1 MRVFE
6 SRRRH
11 LEHTTEELQAAEDQR
26 AGTSD
31 RLVDSNAERKLI
43 VAGPGTGKTYN
54 FRRALKAAGG
64 KGLALT
70 FIRALTRELERDLGD
85 LAQVNTFHGFCKQLA
100 YQLSLDGLGK
110 GLHYYPPLLMLIA
123 EDLHLLGHAK
133 ISDRNLEHAFHNL
146 DDGEGYISAAL
157 AHGEYYN
164 AVSHADV
171 VYSVLRHLE
180 ENPEAV
186 PEFSLVVVDE
196 YQDFCLLETR
206 FIDVL
211 RDVSPVLV
219 AGDDDQALYAF
230 KDSSPEFI
238 RALAEDEDFERF
250 DLPYC
255 SRCTEV
261 IVDAVNSV
269 VAEAQ
274 DRGNLADRIDR
285 EYLCYLPEK
294 LKDSVAHPEIIWAEC
309 SVEKKNA
316 PFMGMYVTEQIASI
330 PEADIAESH
339 KEKYPTVLVIGRRH
353 LLKGVYDVIKESF
366 ANAVLRESVPL
377 EIDVLDGYRRLA
389 TDPASRLGWRI
400 LIHARPPKQVK
411 SVLEDAL
418 TKGKELADLLDED
431 YKAHHLG
438 VAELIRA
445 MLDDGGAYGQA
456 RQTSRG
462 RAGPPF
468 RGDRG
473 RPRTRRGGR
482 GAVGAR
488 ARGGHPLHRLH
499 EPARREGPFSGVRV
513 HRRLQRRRLPRGLE
527 RGGRRRG
534 LQAHRRAEPD
544 KEGVPRGVLRV
555 LGHRVPRPKLVPRLA
570 RRADREA
577 RYQEGVLVGQGL
589 TRVLPA
595 PRAERARA

>member
-157 AHGEYYN
+157 AHGEYYKRRLTRRRRLPRSG
-164 AVSHADV
+164 APRGEPRGGPGVFLS
-171 VYSVLRHLE
+171 RRRR
-180 ENPEAV
+180 V
-186 PEFSLVVVDE
+186 PG
-196 YQDFCLLETR
+196 LLPPRDPVHRRTQ
-206 FIDVL
+206 
-211 RDVSPVLV
+211 DVSPVLV

-534 LQAHRRAEPD
+534 LQAHRRLSRTR
-544 KEGVPRGVLRV
+544 KECHVVSFGFWGTGFHAPSSFLDWLDVPIEKRDIRKEYWSAKG
-555 LGHRVPRPKLVPRLA
+555 
-570 RRADREA
+570 
-577 RYQEGVLVGQGL
+577 
-589 TRVLPA
+589 
-595 PRAERARA
+595 

>member
-1 MRVFE
+1 
-6 SRRRH
+6 
-11 LEHTTEELQAAEDQR
+11 LEHTTEELQAAKDQR
-26 AGTSD
+26 AETSD

-70 FIRALTRELERDLGD
+70 FIRALARELERDLGD

-123 EDLHLLGHAK
+123 EDLHLLGHGK

-157 AHGEYYN
+157 AYGEYYN

-171 VYSVLRHLE
+171 VYRVLRHLE
-180 ENPEAV
+180 EKPEAV
-186 PEFSLVVVDE
+186 PEFPLVVVDE

-294 LKDSVAHPEIIWAEC
+294 LKDSEAHPEIIWAEC

-316 PFMGMYVTEQIASI
+316 PYMGMYVAEQIASI

-418 TKGKELADLLDED
+418 TKDKEPADLLDED

-438 VAELIRA
+438 VAERIRA
-445 MLDDGGAYGQA
+445 MLDDGGLTSKQA
-456 RQTSRG
+456 KHLE
-462 RAGPPF
+462 AEL
-468 RGDRG
+468 G
-473 RPRTRRGGR
+473 RPFEAIEAALGRDEEGEEQLEPEPEEGIPSIVCTSLLGAKGLSAGYVFIVGFNDGIFPEDSNAVADDEVCKLIVGLSRTRKQCHVVSFGFWGT
-482 GAVGAR
+482 G
-488 ARGGHPLHRLH
+488 
-499 EPARREGPFSGVRV
+499 F
-513 HRRLQRRRLPRGLE
+513 
-527 RGGRRRG
+527 
-534 LQAHRRAEPD
+534 QAPSSFLDWLDVPIEKRDIR
-544 KEGVPRGVLRV
+544 KEYWSAKG
-555 LGHRVPRPKLVPRLA
+555 
-570 RRADREA
+570 
-577 RYQEGVLVGQGL
+577 
-589 TRVLPA
+589 
-595 PRAERARA
+595 